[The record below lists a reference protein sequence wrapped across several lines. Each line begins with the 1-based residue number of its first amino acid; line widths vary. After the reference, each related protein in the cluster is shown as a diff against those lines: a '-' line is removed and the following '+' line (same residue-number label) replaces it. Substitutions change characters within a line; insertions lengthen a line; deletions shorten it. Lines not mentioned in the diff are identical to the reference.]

1 MRRLRGHW
9 DDKHDDGDVC
19 IEDQRG
25 FKDIFKICVSSVCA
39 GGGVI

>member
-1 MRRLRGHW
+1 MQMRRLRGHW
-9 DDKHDDGDVC
+9 DDKHDGGDVC

-25 FKDIFKICVSSVCA
+25 LKNIFKICVCA